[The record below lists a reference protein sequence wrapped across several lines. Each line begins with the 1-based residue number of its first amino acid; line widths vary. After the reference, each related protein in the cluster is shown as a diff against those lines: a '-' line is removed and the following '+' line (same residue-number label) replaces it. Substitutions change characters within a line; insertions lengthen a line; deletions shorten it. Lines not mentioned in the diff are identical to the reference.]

1 MSFWKLVNLPLQYE
15 PEVAVFCDVTEA
27 VMKIN
32 SSSVCYK
39 SHKHTF
45 MKIHR
50 TKDFD
55 IEKKKKVKKQN
66 VEKQDV

>member
-1 MSFWKLVNLPLQYE
+1 MKIRKNFIICLGDMSFWKLANQPLPYE

-32 SSSVCYK
+32 LFSVCYESNK
-39 SHKHTF
+39 QTF
-45 MKIHR
+45 ITIHR

-55 IEKKKKVKKQN
+55 I
-66 VEKQDV
+66 

>member
-1 MSFWKLVNLPLQYE
+1 MSFWKLANQPLPYE

-32 SSSVCYK
+32 HFSVCYE
-39 SHKHTF
+39 SNKHTF
-45 MKIHR
+45 IKIHR

-55 IEKKKKVKKQN
+55 I
-66 VEKQDV
+66 